1 MVECE
6 TSSETLVLKQNHMRV
21 RTGKTWMAITR
32 PVESRCKGEMIAS
45 VVATESPII

>member
-6 TSSETLVLKQNHMRV
+6 TYSETLVLKQNHMRV
-21 RTGKTWMAITR
+21 RTGKTWMALTG
-32 PVESRCKGEMIAS
+32 PVKSRCKGEMIAS

>member
-6 TSSETLVLKQNHMRV
+6 TYSETLVLKQNPMRV
-21 RTGKTWMAITR
+21 KTGKTWMATTGPGKYR
-32 PVESRCKGEMIAS
+32 GKGAMIAS